1 MNSHAETLADTIVA
15 MATPAG
21 RGGVGIIRVSGPAT
35 KAIAVATTGMLPTP
49 RLATLTTFV
58 DEAQVVLDE
67 GIALFF
73 PGPHSFTGE
82 DVLELQGHGGPVVMD
97 MLLNRVVRAGARIAK
112 PGEFSQRAFLNDK
125 IDLSQAEAIAD
136 LIDSGS
142 QRAAR
147 GAINSLQ
154 GHFSRKIH
162 ELDERVVR
170 LRIYVEAAIDFPE
183 EEVDFLA
190 DSLIHQALD
199 EIDRTLV
206 ETLAQAQQGAILRE
220 GVTLVFAGRPNA
232 GKSSLMNYFSGRE
245 TSIVTSV
252 AGTTRD
258 VVQEDI
264 NLDGV
269 PLRLVDTAGLRDS
282 EDIVEREGVR
292 RARLAIGH
300 ADIILLMVDYSEHV
314 RNWREQ
320 ADILLVETGRRSGT
334 IVVLNKTDQ
343 QALQGSLEFTVPVQ
357 GISVKS
363 GAGLAELKSLI
374 QQAIGFDS
382 QTEGN
387 FIARSRHL
395 DALHRA
401 HSAVLAGREQ
411 LVVAQAGELLAEELR
426 LAHEALNE
434 ITGEFTSDDLLGQI
448 FASFCIGK

>member
-1 MNSHAETLADTIVA
+1 
-15 MATPAG
+15 
-21 RGGVGIIRVSGPAT
+21 
-35 KAIAVATTGMLPTP
+35 MLPAP
-49 RLATLTTFV
+49 RMATLTTFV
-58 DEAQVVLDE
+58 DESKVVIDE

-97 MLLNRVVRAGARIAK
+97 MLLNRVVRAGARIAE

-162 ELDERVVR
+162 DLDEQIVT

-190 DSLIHQALD
+190 DGHIREVLD
-199 EIDRTLV
+199 DIDNALV

-258 VVQEDI
+258 VVHEDI

-282 EDIVEREGVR
+282 EDIVEQEGVR
-292 RARLAIGH
+292 RARQAIGH
-300 ADIILLMVDYSEHV
+300 ADIILLMVDYSEHAHD
-314 RNWREQ
+314 WRHQ
-320 ADILLVETGRRSGT
+320 AKILLAETGHRSGT
-334 IVVLNKTDQ
+334 IVILNKIDQ
-343 QALQGSLEFTVPVQ
+343 QPLQDSVEFAVPVL
-357 GISVKS
+357 GVSVKS
-363 GAGLAELKSLI
+363 GEGLDELKSSI

-395 DALHRA
+395 DALQRA
-401 HSAVLAGREQ
+401 RGAVVAGREQ
-411 LVVAQAGELLAEELR
+411 LIVAQAGELLAEELR
-426 LAHEALNE
+426 IAHEALNE
-434 ITGEFTSDDLLGQI
+434 ITGEFSSDDLLGRI
-448 FASFCIGK
+448 FSSFCIGK